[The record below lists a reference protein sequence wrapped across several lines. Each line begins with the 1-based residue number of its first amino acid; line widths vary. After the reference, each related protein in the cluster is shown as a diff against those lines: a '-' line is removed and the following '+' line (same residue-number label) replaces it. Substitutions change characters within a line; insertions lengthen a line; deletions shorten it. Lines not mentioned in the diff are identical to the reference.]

1 MKFRVLLLGVLLF
14 VACGKKSETQT
25 AAANNNQKLNQN
37 LPSPLIPSSPG
48 GDPRVTPA
56 DTQPT
61 ILSQIESEAAGMK
74 LPGKIAFWRGSQ
86 LYYMNADGSN
96 QTRRNLVIQDGYGKI
111 SWAPDGE
118 RLAFAARGRAHIEY
132 PLGGE
137 TRVPISDIFTT
148 HIDSNHWYTQ
158 LTDNFGT
165 SYPDWSR
172 DGKSVWASTDL
183 SAGKFNNLFEPTTP
197 NFQLFRFNFGTDT
210 FTTKIY
216 TLPASGN
223 VRAQV
228 LQPTV
233 SPDGKK
239 VAFTLAVTNV
249 QGLPEVVGLVIVP
262 AGEIK
267 LGFRE
272 LVEAAGK
279 RPKGYAASWS
289 PGGKELAYVSTKSG
303 NPNIYVMSAD
313 GASERL
319 LLSSRPDRVINTT
332 APGWSPDGKWLCFSS
347 TTGSIYITSSD
358 GKRVLQLTQ
367 TGSDFHPAWSPK

>member
-1 MKFRVLLLGVLLF
+1 MKHKVLMLGILLV

-25 AAANNNQKLNQN
+25 AVANNKETTPRPFAQT
-37 LPSPLIPSSPG
+37 IPGQEPHM
-48 GDPRVTPA
+48 TPA
-56 DTQPT
+56 DTSP
-61 ILSQIESEAAGMK
+61 IIFSQIESQAAGMK
-74 LPGKIAFWRGSQ
+74 LSGKIAFWRGGQ
-86 LYYMNADGSN
+86 LYYMNADGAN

-118 RLAFAARGRAHIEY
+118 RLAFAARGKANIEY

-137 TRVPISDIFTT
+137 MRVPISDIFTT

-172 DGKSVWASTDL
+172 DGKTVWASTDL
-183 SAGKFNNLFEPTTP
+183 SANKFNNLFEPAYP
-197 NFQLFRFNFGTDT
+197 NFQLFRFNMGMDT

-216 TLPASGN
+216 TLPASEKI
-223 VRAQV
+223 RAQA
-228 LQPTV
+228 LQPAV
-233 SPDGKK
+233 SPDGRR

-249 QGLPEVVGLVIVP
+249 QGLPEVVGLTIVP

-272 LVEAAGK
+272 LVDAAGK
-279 RPKGYAASWS
+279 RPKGYAPSWS
-289 PGGKELAYVSTKSG
+289 LDGKELAYVSTKDG
-303 NPNIYVMSAD
+303 NPNIYITSAD
-313 GASERL
+313 GSSERL
-319 LLSSRPDRVINTT
+319 LLRSGSKYVINTT

-347 TTGSIYITSSD
+347 TTGGIYITSSD